1 MSRLNQIK
9 IYFYPGVV
17 KAIAAIISFFLTLVI
32 SLYLNKADAGI
43 FFLLLSIVTVL
54 SFVLTF
60 GREYLLLRKVAL
72 LNTSLSLKENFY
84 YIFSQIKH
92 FIFLGSLFSILFF
105 IFTFFSLEI
114 FSGELNEYLR
124 IFIFSVPALSGIVLV
139 SFGIQGQQKIS
150 LSIIFSRILCPLIL
164 ILAIVIG
171 TLDTLSELSLY
182 FVLISWAVFLA
193 SLVAYSINHSKTNNK
208 KLVNNEKNANSSI
221 IFLFF
226 IGVTQQIFIWQ
237 GTILTSFF
245 FQSSDIAAI
254 SVAQRV
260 ALLISF
266 ILITVNAVNAPKFA
280 RLYEERRFKEIQNM
294 AFFSTLICCFCG
306 LIVSIPMFVYAEN
319 ILSLFGEAYSGEKTS
334 LRILIIGQIYNC
346 FAGPVG
352 ILLIMTKQFKESALS
367 SIFALFL
374 SFVFAYVLNGFMGL
388 LSIPTAIITS
398 LFIKN
403 SLDIIFIKRNLG
415 FFVFKPA

>member
-1 MSRLNQIK
+1 
-9 IYFYPGVV
+9 
-17 KAIAAIISFFLTLVI
+17 
-32 SLYLNKADAGI
+32 
-43 FFLLLSIVTVL
+43 
-54 SFVLTF
+54 
-60 GREYLLLRKVAL
+60 
-72 LNTSLSLKENFY
+72 
-84 YIFSQIKH
+84 
-92 FIFLGSLFSILFF
+92 
-105 IFTFFSLEI
+105 
-114 FSGELNEYLR
+114 
-124 IFIFSVPALSGIVLV
+124 
-139 SFGIQGQQKIS
+139 
-150 LSIIFSRILCPLIL
+150 
-164 ILAIVIG
+164 
-171 TLDTLSELSLY
+171 
-182 FVLISWAVFLA
+182 
-193 SLVAYSINHSKTNNK
+193 
-208 KLVNNEKNANSSI
+208 
-221 IFLFF
+221 
-226 IGVTQQIFIWQ
+226 
-237 GTILTSFF
+237 
-245 FQSSDIAAI
+245 
-254 SVAQRV
+254 
-260 ALLISF
+260 
-266 ILITVNAVNAPKFA
+266 
-280 RLYEERRFKEIQNM
+280 M